1 MLVNGADMPDGGF
14 MHPALFYTGLEDYLS
29 GVGGFIRDGLDAEA
43 PVFVAVP
50 PQRLTV
56 LREHLGVDAGRVR
69 WVNMAEA
76 GRNPGRILTAL
87 TDFAALHN
95 GSKGGSRASSTASSR
110 ARLVGEPIWASRS
123 AAEIREATRH
133 EALINLAFAG
143 VPVTIL
149 CPYDVNELPADVLAD
164 AERTHPVL
172 WAGQQRAASGAYTD
186 AHRLNAEFDELLE
199 PAPAGAERHVLTRSE
214 LGYLRRR
221 VADFGRAAGL
231 DTERV
236 TDFRQAFAEA
246 AANAIRYGGG
256 SGVVSLWRGPHDVV
270 AEVRDHGRLAD
281 PLAGRRRPSLDATGG
296 RGLWMIH
303 QMCDLVEFGPGVIR
317 LHVALR

>member
-1 MLVNGADMPDGGF
+1 MGADTEAPNVGAGF
-14 MHPALFYTGLEDYLS
+14 VHPALFYKGLDDYLD
-29 GVGGFIRDGLDAEA
+29 GVGGFLKTGVRAGELAFA
-43 PVFVAVP
+43 SVP
-50 PQRLTV
+50 PVRLAP
-56 LREHLGVDAGRVR
+56 LREYLGGDADRVHLFDMSEV
-69 WVNMAEA
+69 
-76 GRNPGRILTAL
+76 GRNPGRIMTAL
-87 TDFAALHN
+87 TDFAGRRGA
-95 GSKGGSRASSTASSR
+95 GRAWM
-110 ARLVGEPIWASRS
+110 VGEPIWASRTPT
-123 AAEIREATRH
+123 EIREATRH